1 MSRQNFPERNKLY
14 IKEVPVIRTVD
25 VGFGNTRWFT
35 LLLWLDASPVT
46 FKEKAGI

>member
-14 IKEVPVIRTVD
+14 IKEVPVIRTVN
-25 VGFGNTRWFT
+25 VGFWNTLRFT
-35 LLLWLDASPVT
+35 LPSWLIVSSVT

>member
-25 VGFGNTRWFT
+25 MGFWNTLRFT
-35 LLLWLDASPVT
+35 LPLWFNASSVT
-46 FKEKAGI
+46 FKEKAGF